1 VSARTDAIKQTTAIV
16 TGMDC
21 AACAANISRGL
32 SRIDGIK
39 SVNVNFA
46 TSKAAV
52 SYDDTK
58 VSKDTIVATVKK
70 MGYGIAF
77 NEKEQ
82 AHHKEMAQDA
92 LKRRLIVSS
101 CLAIPA
107 FIVGMVL
114 MWFDIDVPF
123 KDIILLV
130 LATPIQFV
138 IGWPFYRGT
147 WMALKNGSANMDTLI
162 ALGTSAAYFYSV
174 YAIIALPGEG
184 QYFEVSAILITLVLL
199 GKFLEARATGKASDA
214 IARLMKLAPKTAIVI
229 RAGKQKTIPIDEVVL
244 GDIIL
249 VKPGQKIPVD
259 GVVVNGD
266 SSVDESMITGE
277 SIPVEKGK
285 GDKVV
290 CGTINAHGSFTF
302 KATAIGA
309 NTTLSG
315 IIRLIEQA
323 QSEKAPIQRFADTV
337 SAYFVPVVVVL
348 ALITFTIWVAVSA
361 GIQAGLLAA
370 VAVLVI
376 ACPCSLGLA
385 TPTAIMVG
393 TGIGAQNGILIKGP
407 EVLERAGKVSHVIF
421 DKTGTITEGKPR
433 LTDIVRLGNPDE
445 NTILAIAA
453 SIEATSEH
461 PLADAIVRAAHDRGI
476 KLVKTTGM
484 RAIPGKGV
492 VASITGIANK
502 SGKSINGKRFAIG
515 NDALMRDQKVNTRL
529 ITKLVEEL
537 ESAGKTAMVLST
549 GKTALGIVAV
559 ADTIRPSAKKAI
571 ERLKNMGIQS
581 YLITGDNERTANAI
595 ATQAGI
601 PAANVFARVMPGDK
615 ASHVKKLQTRRTK
628 EGAASRQKGPVH
640 SIVAMVGDGVNDAP
654 ALAQADVGIAMG
666 SASDVAL
673 ESGSI
678 VLMRNDP
685 QGVAQAIQLSKNTM
699 RKIRQNM
706 FWALFYNVLG
716 IPIAAGALYPSTGWL
731 LSPIIAGGAMALSSV
746 SVVANSL
753 LLRRKRL

>member
-1 VSARTDAIKQTTAIV
+1 MKNVTAII
-16 TGMDC
+16 TGMHC
-21 AACAANISRGL
+21 ASCAANVGRGL
-32 SRIDGIK
+32 ARLEGIREA
-39 SVNVNFA
+39 NVNFA
-46 TSKAAV
+46 TAKATIT
-52 SYDDTK
+52 YDERKIDRE
-58 VSKDTIVATVKK
+58 TILAAIVK
-70 MGYGIAF
+70 MGYGATF
-77 NEKEQ
+77 DEKERERE
-82 AHHKEMAQDA
+82 AGHERAN
-92 LKRRLIVSS
+92 LKRRLIVSAA
-101 CLAIPA
+101 LAIPA
-107 FIVGMVL
+107 FIIGMVL
-114 MWFDIDVPF
+114 MWFEIDVPY
-123 KDIILLV
+123 KDIILLI

-138 IGWPFYRGT
+138 IGWPFYRGA
-147 WMALKNGSANMDTLI
+147 WMALKNRSANMDTLI
-162 ALGTSAAYFYSV
+162 ALGTSAAYAYSV
-174 YAIIALPGEG
+174 YAIIALPDQG

-229 RAGKQKTIPIDEVVL
+229 RAGRQKIIPIDEVVL

-309 NTTLSG
+309 NTTLAG

-337 SAYFVPVVVVL
+337 SAYFVPVVVLL
-348 ALITFTIWVAVSA
+348 AIITFVIWLAV
-361 GIQAGLLAA
+361 GGGFQAGLLAA

-376 ACPCSLGLA
+376 ACPCALGLA

-407 EVLERAGKVSHVIF
+407 EVLERAGKVSHVVF
-421 DKTGTITEGKPR
+421 DKTGTITEGKPK
-433 LTDIVRLGNPDE
+433 LTDIVRLGEPDE
-445 NTILAIAA
+445 NAILAIAA

-461 PLADAIVRAAHDRGI
+461 PLADAIVQAAHDRGI
-476 KLVKTTGM
+476 KIAKTTGM

-502 SGKSINGKRFAIG
+502 KVNGKRFAIG
-515 NDALMRDQKVNTRL
+515 NDALMRDQKVSTRT
-529 ITKLVEEL
+529 ITKLVAEL
-537 ESAGKTAMVLST
+537 ESAGKTAMVLSQ

-559 ADTIRPSAKKAI
+559 ADTIRPSAKKAV
-571 ERLKNMGIQS
+571 ERLREMGIQS
-581 YLITGDNERTANAI
+581 YLITGDNERTATAI
-595 ATQAGI
+595 ASQAGI
-601 PAANVFARVMPGDK
+601 PASNVFARVMPGDK
-615 ASHVKKLQTRRTK
+615 ASHVKKLQKKGAKKGK
-628 EGAASRQKGPVH
+628 EASGKKASGASSNNG
-640 SIVAMVGDGVNDAP
+640 IVAMVGDGVNDAP

-666 SASDVAL
+666 SATDVAL

-685 QGVAQAIQLSKNTM
+685 QGVAQAIQLSRNTM
-699 RKIRQNM
+699 SKIRQNM

-746 SVVANSL
+746 SVVTNSL